1 MSIARAFRIFKWF
14 LKFVVSMGAVAIV
27 VFFVWRAF
35 FSGILP
41 QSMKALSPNDALASA
56 YIEGNGELDAF
67 SQEQRTLTSTER
79 NSGYFS
85 VERATIIPSAN
96 QIQIVF
102 RYNNSTLRYTKEDFS
117 LETEPSK
124 SDEVYDVTLV
134 VKTESEVE
142 GEFAET
148 RIQPTYFERD
158 MTSLYNYRLFV
169 YDLGDMDLSSL
180 LDEGALESIFLDVY
194 YNGAIDY
201 ESAAYGTL
209 CIYDYITE
217 TYDVRLSSADKRAIE
232 GYCSK

>member
-1 MSIARAFRIFKWF
+1 MASSRALRITGRVIKY
-14 LKFVVSMGAVAIV
+14 FVIISVFAVCI
-27 VFFVWRAF
+27 FMVWRAF
-35 FSGILP
+35 FSDIMPDSMNNLVANDGVRAAYAQNGNDLRIVYQDQINISSAEHNKGYFGIMRVDILP
-41 QSMKALSPNDALASA
+41 
-56 YIEGNGELDAF
+56 E
-67 SQEQRTLTSTER
+67 
-79 NSGYFS
+79 
-85 VERATIIPSAN
+85 AN